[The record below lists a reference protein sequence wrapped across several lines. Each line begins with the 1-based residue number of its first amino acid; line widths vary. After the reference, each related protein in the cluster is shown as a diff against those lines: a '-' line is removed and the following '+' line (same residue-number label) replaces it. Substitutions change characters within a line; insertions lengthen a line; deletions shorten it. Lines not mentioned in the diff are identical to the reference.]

1 MLVWRELDRYK
12 GDRDRYLINF
22 YYMAIYTRALE
33 AGRKRGQKSR
43 SASAATS
50 LHLDRKVASSIL
62 VEDDVSP
69 FVVIL
74 ALICSCTTMP
84 ILEPAGANYC
94 NVWQPLQ

>member
-1 MLVWRELDRYK
+1 MLVWRELDCYK
-12 GDRDRYLINF
+12 GDRNRYLINF

-33 AGRKRGQKSR
+33 AGRKRGQKSQ

-50 LHLDRKVASSIL
+50 LHLDRKVASSIP
-62 VEDDVSP
+62 VKDDVSP